1 MQLLDAFHGIFRSK
15 RTSGGRM
22 EDEWGTIGRRIEDGW
37 KMGGGRATK
46 STQTL
51 HGGAKLPGKVSRQ
64 SFPAA
69 PRAYPHG
76 FTSPNA
82 AN

>member
-1 MQLLDAFHGIFRSK
+1 MLSIEYSVARGRVEEEW
-15 RTSGGRM
+15 RMSGGRL
-22 EDEWGTIGRRIEDGW
+22 EDEW
-37 KMGGGRATK
+37 KMGEGRATK

-64 SFPAA
+64 SFPAV
-69 PRAYPHG
+69 PRTYPHG